1 MGGEPVGVT
10 GVGSELVGV
19 TGVGGEPVGVTG
31 VGGLWV
37 GRGAYWRG
45 LGVKPKGMRGRGC
58 RWVACCA
65 GVEWSWWA
73 AGWVGGEDEPQKA
86 MDMEGGGCGMVV
98 GLMVPEAP
106 VGWGE
111 AICDGQLVQGGVLS
125 ILQLVSLYW
134 TGWRR
139 NS

>member
-1 MGGEPVGVT
+1 
-10 GVGSELVGV
+10 
-19 TGVGGEPVGVTG
+19 
-31 VGGLWV
+31 
-37 GRGAYWRG
+37 
-45 LGVKPKGMRGRGC
+45 
-58 RWVACCA
+58 
-65 GVEWSWWA
+65 
-73 AGWVGGEDEPQKA
+73 
-86 MDMEGGGCGMVV
+86 MVV

-106 VGWGE
+106 EGWGE